1 MFPTATT
8 MTGSLKS
15 TTIHISA
22 TLLAVTT
29 VKFLLCLDVNA
40 VKIIFLS
47 NFSTELIQYKFV
59 AMFVHATKLNLSYH
73 S

>member
-8 MTGSLKS
+8 MTGSVKS
-15 TTIHISA
+15 TTTHISA
-22 TLLAVTT
+22 TLAVTT
-29 VKFLLCLDVNA
+29 VKFLVCLDVNA

-59 AMFVHATKLNLSYH
+59 AIFVHARKLNLSYH